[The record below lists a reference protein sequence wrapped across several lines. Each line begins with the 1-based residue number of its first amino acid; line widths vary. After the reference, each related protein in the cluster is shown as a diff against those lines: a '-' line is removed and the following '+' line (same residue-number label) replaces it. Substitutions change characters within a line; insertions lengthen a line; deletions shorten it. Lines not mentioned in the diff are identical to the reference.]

1 MLTNLH
7 IRMFPLLK
15 QKLPIFSSVSGINN
29 FLVSLTNVHQKARS
43 AGVKYNICT
52 LLLFSIII
60 QVPLIISHYVTV
72 KKVCYITFQL
82 SLEITL

>member
-1 MLTNLH
+1 MLTNLL
-7 IRMFPLLK
+7 LLK

-29 FLVSLTNVHQKARS
+29 FLVWLTNVYQKARS

-52 LLLFSIII
+52 LLLFSII

-72 KKVCYITFQL
+72 KRCVT
-82 SLEITL
+82 